1 MLYHKN
7 AWLERLNTLMLQFK
21 TDSQVIV
28 GQAVT
33 EYNQVG
39 GLFRVTV
46 PLLNKAFTC
55 QINRSFPPNLSQPG
69 VQPGLCT
76 AIPLYSSYIYACM

>member
-39 GLFRVTV
+39 GGVISR
-46 PLLNKAFTC
+46 NGS
-55 QINRSFPPNLSQPG
+55 SFKQGFHLPD
-69 VQPGLCT
+69 
-76 AIPLYSSYIYACM
+76 